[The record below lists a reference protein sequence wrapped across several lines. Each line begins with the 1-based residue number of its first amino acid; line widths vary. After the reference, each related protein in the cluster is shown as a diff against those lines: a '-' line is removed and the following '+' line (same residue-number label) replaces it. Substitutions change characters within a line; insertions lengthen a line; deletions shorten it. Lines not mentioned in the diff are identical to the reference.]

1 MFFSKFRALRAFFG
15 IFALKKITNTHSEPC
30 ASYICKNKYK
40 MKFRELGKTG
50 EMLSATGLGCM
61 GMNHGYGTFNDE
73 ESIATLHLAL
83 DLGINFWDT
92 ADIYANGRN
101 EELVAKVLA
110 PNRDKVFIATKFGFR
125 QKENE
130 SSFPGA
136 PGSYFDGSPAYIKTA
151 VEKSLKRL
159 NIDTIDLYYAH
170 RIDPNVPV
178 EDMVGAMAGL
188 VKEGKVRYLGLSEA
202 SAASIRKAHAVHP
215 IAALQSEYSLLTR
228 DVEAEILPVC
238 RELGISL
245 VPFSPLSR
253 GLITNTLHIDELG
266 SNDFRKTLPRFS
278 GDYKENNEQLAS
290 AFAVFAAQK
299 NCTPAQLALAWVLA
313 QGKDIIPIPGT
324 KKTKYLRENAASV
337 DIELSIDD
345 LREIQAIISKYPN
358 TGMRYGEGA
367 LKLVNN

>member
-1 MFFSKFRALRAFFG
+1 
-15 IFALKKITNTHSEPC
+15 
-30 ASYICKNKYK
+30 

-50 EMLSATGLGCM
+50 EKLSAIGLGCM
-61 GMNHGYGTFNDE
+61 GMSHGYGTFNDE
-73 ESIATLHLAL
+73 ESIATLNLAL

-92 ADIYANGRN
+92 ADIYANGKN

-125 QKENE
+125 QKEE
-130 SSFPGA
+130 GSY
-136 PGSYFDGSPAYIKTA
+136 PGSSGSFFDGSPAYLKTA
-151 VEKSLKRL
+151 VEQSLKRL
-159 NIDTIDLYYAH
+159 NIEAIDLYYAH

-178 EDMVGAMAGL
+178 EDMVGAMALL

-238 RELGISL
+238 HELGISL

-253 GLITNTLHIDELG
+253 GLITNTLNVDDLG
-266 SNDFRKTLPRFS
+266 ANDFRKTLPRF
-278 GDYKENNEQLAS
+278 GDDFKENNRQLAA
-290 AFAVFAAQK
+290 AFAGYAAQK

-313 QGKDIIPIPGT
+313 QGTDIIPIPGT

-337 DIELSIDD
+337 DIDLSADD
-345 LREIQAIISKYPN
+345 LKEIQNIINKYPN